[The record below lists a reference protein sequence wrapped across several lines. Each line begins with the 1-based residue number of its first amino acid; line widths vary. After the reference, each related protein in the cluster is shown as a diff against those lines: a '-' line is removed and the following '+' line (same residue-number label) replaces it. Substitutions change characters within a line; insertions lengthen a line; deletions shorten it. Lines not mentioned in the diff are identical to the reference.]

1 MSERD
6 ASVSMNYEE
15 ILMAKAA
22 WYYYHEDK
30 TQQQISQL
38 LGLSRMK
45 VIKLLE
51 QAKQAGIIQF
61 RFRHDSMSRLELEQ
75 KLMAGF
81 PLKDCFIVPPP
92 PSPEAVNDNVARAA
106 SMYIANRVEGE
117 AFINIGYGDTA
128 SRVLNYLAL
137 ATDRTL
143 SCVSLTGGVS
153 PYLPNAR
160 SSIFNSRLY
169 LIPTPLLVSSTEV
182 AAAMKAEKAIQDI
195 QALIPLS
202 SLSVIG
208 IGAMNDDAT
217 VLTSGVLTNHDF
229 LVLKRNGAVGD
240 ILSHFINENGE
251 PVSSDLEARTISTD
265 LDTIKGLENV
275 IGVAAGVNKMQ
286 AIRAVLRGGY
296 LDVLITDEDTALAL
310 AATIS
315 EQS

>member
-1 MSERD
+1 MSELD

-45 VIKLLE
+45 IIKLLE
-51 QAKQAGIIQF
+51 QAKQTGIIQF
-61 RFRHDSMSRLELEQ
+61 RFRHDSMNRLELEQ
-75 KLMAGF
+75 QLMTVYG
-81 PLKDCFIVPPP
+81 LSDCFIVPPP
-92 PSPEAVNDNVARAA
+92 PSPAGTNENVAKAA
-106 SMYIANRVEGE
+106 SMYIANRIDGE
-117 AFINIGYGDTA
+117 TFINIGYGDTA
-128 SRVLNYLAL
+128 SRVLNYLAI
-137 ATDRTL
+137 AAERTL

-153 PYLPNAR
+153 PYLPNAH

-208 IGAMNDDAT
+208 VGAMNDDAT

-240 ILSHFINENGE
+240 ILSHFINENGDT
-251 PVSSDLEARTISTD
+251 VSTDLEARTISTS
-265 LDTIKGLENV
+265 LDTIKQLDNV
-275 IGVAAGVNKMQ
+275 VS
-286 AIRAVLRGGY
+286 GY
-296 LDVLITDEDTALAL
+296 CCFLP
-310 AATIS
+310 
-315 EQS
+315 